1 MSVLEVTKMGN
12 PVLRKVCKPVK
23 VSKIKTK
30 KFQKFI
36 DSMVDTIRDEDGA
49 GIAAPQ
55 VDVKKRLFVMEVQEN
70 PRYPNKNSFPLVVA
84 INPELKPIGKKKVD
98 SWEGCLSIPNIRGCL
113 KRHARVELKALD
125 RKGKAYTMKLK
136 GFAAVVAQHE
146 LDHLN
151 GTLFIDRM
159 KSMETLAFQ
168 EEFEE
173 YWM

>member
-12 PVLRKVCKPVK
+12 PVLRKVCKSVK
-23 VSKIKTK
+23 SSKIGTK

-36 DSMVDTIRDEDGA
+36 DSMVETMRNEDGA

-55 VDVKKRLFVMEVQEN
+55 VDVKKRIFVMEVQEN

-84 INPELKPIGKKKVD
+84 INPELKPIGKKMVD
-98 SWEGCLSIPNIRGCL
+98 SWEGCLSIPNIRGRL
-113 KRHARVELKALD
+113 KRHAKVELKALD
-125 RKGKAYTMKLK
+125 RHGKPYTKKLK

-151 GTLFIDRM
+151 GTLYIDRM
-159 KSMETLAFQ
+159 ESMESLTFQ
-168 EEFEE
+168 AEYEE

>member
-1 MSVLEVTKMGN
+1 MSVLKVTKMGN
-12 PVLRKVCKPVK
+12 PVLRKDCKPVK
-23 VSKIKTK
+23 VSKIRTK

-36 DSMVDTIRDEDGA
+36 DSMVDTMRDENGA

-55 VDVKKRLFVMEVQEN
+55 VDVKKRVFVMEVQEN
-70 PRYPNKNSFPLVVA
+70 PRYPNKDAFSLVVA

-113 KRHARVELKALD
+113 KRHAKVELKAFD
-125 RKGKAYTMKLK
+125 RNGKAYTMKLK

-151 GTLFIDRM
+151 GTL
-159 KSMETLAFQ
+159 L
-168 EEFEE
+168 
-173 YWM
+173 

>member
-12 PVLRKVCKPVK
+12 PVLRKNCKSVK
-23 VSKIKTK
+23 VSKIKSK

-36 DSMVDTIRDEDGA
+36 DSMVETMRDENGA

-55 VDVKKRLFVMEVQEN
+55 VDVKKRVFVMEVQEN
-70 PRYPNKNSFPLVVA
+70 PRYPSKDAFGLVVA
-84 INPELKPIGKKKVD
+84 INPELKPIGKKKVN
-98 SWEGCLSIPNIRGCL
+98 SWEGCLSIPDIRGCL
-113 KRHARVELKALD
+113 RRHAKVELKAFD
-125 RKGKAYTMKLK
+125 RKGKAYTKVLK
-136 GFAAVVAQHE
+136 GFAAIVAQHE

-159 KSMETLAFQ
+159 KSMETLSFQ
-168 EEFEE
+168 AEFEA

>member
-23 VSKIKTK
+23 SSKISDK
-30 KFQKFI
+30 KFQKLI
-36 DSMVDTIRDEDGA
+36 DGMVETMREEDGV

-55 VDVKKRLFVMEVQEN
+55 VDVKKRIFIMEMQEN
-70 PRYPNKNSFPLVVA
+70 PRYPSKNSFSLVVA
-84 INPELKPIGKKKVD
+84 INPELKPIGKKKVN
-98 SWEGCLSIPNIRGCL
+98 SWEGCLSIPGIRGCL
-113 KRHARVELKALD
+113 KRYAKVELKALD
-125 RKGKAYTMKLK
+125 RNGKPYTKKLK
-136 GFAAVVAQHE
+136 GFAAIVAQHE

-168 EEFEE
+168 EEYEA
-173 YWM
+173 YWL

>member
-12 PVLRKVCKPVK
+12 PVLRKVCKSVK

-36 DSMVDTIRDEDGA
+36 DNMVETMRDENGA

-55 VDVKKRLFVMEVQEN
+55 VDVKQRVFVMEVQEN
-70 PRYPNKNSFPLVVA
+70 PRYPNKESFPLVVA
-84 INPELKPIGKKKVD
+84 INPELKSIGKKKVD
-98 SWEGCLSIPNIRGCL
+98 SWEGCLSIPGIRGCL
-113 KRHARVELKALD
+113 KRHAKVELKAFD
-125 RKGKAYTMKLK
+125 RNGKAYTMKLK

-168 EEFEE
+168 AEFEE

>member
-1 MSVLEVTKMGN
+1 MSVLPVTKMGN
-12 PVLRKVCKPVK
+12 PVLRLVCKPVK
-23 VSKIKTK
+23 KSKIKSK

-36 DSMVDTIRDEDGA
+36 DNMVATMRDENGA

-55 VDVKKRLFVMEVQEN
+55 VDVKKRVFVMEVQEN
-70 PRYPNKNSFPLVVA
+70 PRYPSKESFDLIVA
-84 INPELKPIGKKKVD
+84 INPELKPIGKKMVD

-113 KRHARVELKALD
+113 KRHAKVELTALD
-125 RKGKAYTMKLK
+125 QNGKKYTQKLK

-159 KSMETLAFQ
+159 QSMKTLTFQ

-173 YWM
+173 YWL